1 MDAQNLRD
9 LLVIGSVSLLA
20 AISPG
25 PDFLIVV
32 RNNLV
37 YSRRSGYFTALGVSL
52 ALIIHLFY
60 TLVGI
65 GVLIAES
72 PLIYNLI
79 KYAGILYLFYLG
91 VTSIY
96 SSFKKTEELG
106 LKYTKAEKDLLPLKA
121 IQQGFFTNL
130 LNPKCALFFISL
142 FSQLISPETPWI
154 IRIEFALVNWSVTLS
169 WFCFLSYIITGKFL
183 ASKMDRFRNSI
194 DRIMGA
200 LLMLLSARMLFA

>member
-1 MDAQNLRD
+1 MDAQNFTN
-9 LLVIGSVSLLA
+9 LLVVGSVSLLA

-52 ALIIHLFY
+52 ALIVHLFY

-91 VTSIY
+91 FTSIY
-96 SSFKKTEELG
+96 SSLKKTEEMN
-106 LKYTKAEKDLLPLKA
+106 LKYSKSQEDLPPLKA
-121 IQQGFFTNL
+121 IQQGFLTNL

-142 FSQLISPETPWI
+142 FSQFISPETPWTH
-154 IRIEFALVNWSVTLS
+154 RIEYAVVNWSVTLL

-183 ASKMDRFRNSI
+183 ASRMDRFRNSI